1 MGKRRGRKGKADA
14 WKNLVRVH
22 RRGPKRV
29 HTNRPRCKN
38 GVMPL
43 ANPEYSK
50 RIQVVDKTGFLE
62 RRTGISVFNNVFY
75 NLGLKDGDVYTVG
88 PDEPMRAL
96 RLLKKP
102 LEAFGHNDH
111 ILCGR
116 MREFKLDNV
125 VGKCVALTGSIKNAD
140 ATIILC
146 RARQASPAPPE
157 AQVTKEDT
165 TITTCSARKASPLP
179 PKPQAI
185 EKERTKDNESSDG
198 WSSDEED

>member
-1 MGKRRGRKGKADA
+1 MGKRRGRKGKSDA

-29 HTNRPRCKN
+29 QTNQPRCKN

-62 RRTGISVFNNVFY
+62 RCTGISVLNNVFDR
-75 NLGLKDGDVYTVG
+75 LGLEDGGVYTVAPG
-88 PDEPMRAL
+88 ESMRAL

-111 ILCGR
+111 ILGGR
-116 MREFKLDNV
+116 MREFKLENLI
-125 VGKCVALTGSIKNAD
+125 GKCVALTGTFSKAD
-140 ATIILC
+140 ATITLYN
-146 RARQASPAPPE
+146 ARQVPA
-157 AQVTKEDT
+157 
-165 TITTCSARKASPLP
+165 P
-179 PKPQAI
+179 PKPQTKEI
-185 EKERTKDNESSDG
+185 ECTKDNESSDG

>member
-1 MGKRRGRKGKADA
+1 MGKRRGRKGKSDA

-29 HTNRPRCKN
+29 QTNRPRCKN

-50 RIQVVDKTGFLE
+50 RIQVVDKTHFSE
-62 RRTGISVFNNVFY
+62 RCTSISVLNNVFDK
-75 NLGLKDGDVYTVG
+75 LGLKDGDVYTVAPG
-88 PDEPMRAL
+88 ESMRAL

-102 LEAFGHNDH
+102 LDAFGHNDH
-111 ILCGR
+111 VLGGR
-116 MREFKLDNV
+116 MREFKLENV
-125 VGKCVALTGSIKNAD
+125 VGKCVALTGTIKNAD
-140 ATIILC
+140 AIIIIC
-146 RARQASPAPPE
+146 RARQASP
-157 AQVTKEDT
+157 
-165 TITTCSARKASPLP
+165 RP